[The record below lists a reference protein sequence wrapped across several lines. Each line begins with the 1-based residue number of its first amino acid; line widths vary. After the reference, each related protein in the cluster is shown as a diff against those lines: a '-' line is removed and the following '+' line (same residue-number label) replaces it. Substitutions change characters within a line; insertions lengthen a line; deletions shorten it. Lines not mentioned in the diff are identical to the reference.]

1 MAEYRWRADPHRP
14 RGSRV
19 SGTPT
24 KSATDLDSLESSSRT
39 NCTGAIH
46 AEGTADGATSRLREK
61 GPHIGSN
68 FDEFLAEDGL
78 LDAAELVALKRVIA
92 YQVDDMRK
100 AAKLSKQ
107 QMARRMKTSRAAV
120 DRLLEPEY
128 TSITLQTLG
137 QAAHALGATWE
148 FTLKKTPK
156 RARAA

>member
-1 MAEYRWRADPHRP
+1 MAKR
-14 RGSRV
+14 
-19 SGTPT
+19 
-24 KSATDLDSLESSSRT
+24 
-39 NCTGAIH
+39 N
-46 AEGTADGATSRLREK
+46 
-61 GPHIGSN
+61 PHIGSN

-120 DRLLEPEY
+120 DRLLEPEN

-148 FTLKKTPK
+148 FTLKKSPK